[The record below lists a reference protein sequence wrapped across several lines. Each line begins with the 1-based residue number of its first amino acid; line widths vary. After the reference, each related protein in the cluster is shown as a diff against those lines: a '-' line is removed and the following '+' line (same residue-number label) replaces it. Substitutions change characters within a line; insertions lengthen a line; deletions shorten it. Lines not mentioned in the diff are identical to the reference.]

1 MTREAIT
8 GGMSVVRLASTLVST
23 EALRRAVEA
32 VTTPYFFLYTG
43 GTSLHMGE
51 YAAERFLRLADET
64 GAVLLYSDYRVTRDG
79 VARVQPTLE
88 YQPGSLRDD
97 FDFGP
102 ACCARSD
109 AFREAL
115 AGVAP
120 GFRHAA
126 LYATRLGLWRAGAF
140 FRVAE
145 PLYTVEAGNAAGAR
159 HFDYVDPRN
168 REIQREMEIAC
179 TRHLERAGALLH
191 PPFEAVDPAAGTF
204 AAEVSVIIPARDREG
219 TIADAIGS
227 ALAQRA
233 GFPFNVIV
241 VDNHSADRTAGVARE
256 WQERDPRVVLLR
268 PERRDLGIGGCWM
281 HAVMHPACGRFAVQL
296 DSDDLYARE
305 DALAMIVEAFYRERC
320 ALVVGSYRVVDFQ
333 LQGLPPGVVDHREWS
348 ADNGPNNA
356 LRVNGLGAPRAFYT
370 PVLRALKI
378 PNVSYGEDYAVGL
391 AISRRYRVGRVLEPL
406 YLCRRWEGN
415 SDASPGVEQ
424 VLANNF
430 YKDKLRS
437 AELLA
442 RQRLLDAAPP
452 GEERLERFFER
463 QLEAWELA
471 RENYRL
477 LERVEYKRVRF
488 DTHEVRVQHN
498 PARVI
503 STTADPATAASRPCP
518 LCPANMPGEQR
529 RLRFNAAFDV
539 LVNPYPVFRRHFTVV
554 AREHVPQEIEGRVDD
569 LLALVAAFPGYT
581 ALFNGAGCGASV
593 PGHLHLQ
600 LVPRHELPLEGEA
613 AGVDGVIG
621 RYSRCIIVARRAGR
635 EEAGLLAGKLLAGL
649 REAGLA
655 YNLIAWRE
663 PEEWVVAI
671 APRSRHRPA
680 EYHAAGDEQVLF
692 SPGCIDMGGVV
703 VAPRAVDFERYDA
716 PLLERLFAQVS
727 ARVSV
732 DGEARVSVG

>member
-1 MTREAIT
+1 MTREARS
-8 GGMSVVRLASTLVST
+8 GGMNVVRLASTLVST

-32 VTTPYFFLYTG
+32 VTTPYFFLHAG
-43 GTSLHMGE
+43 GASLHMGE
-51 YAAERFLRLADET
+51 YAAERFLRLAGET
-64 GAVLLYSDYRVTRDG
+64 GAALLYSDYRVTRDG
-79 VARVQPTLE
+79 VTRVQPTLE

-102 ACCARSD
+102 ACCARAD
-109 AFREAL
+109 LFREAL
-115 AGVAP
+115 AGVSP

-126 LYATRLGLWRAGAF
+126 LYAARLGLSRAGAF

-145 PLYTVEAGNAAGAR
+145 PLYTVEAGNDAGAKP
-159 HFDYVDPRN
+159 FDYVDPRN

-179 TRHLERAGALLH
+179 TMHLERAGALLH
-191 PPFEAVDPAAGTF
+191 PPFEAVDPVETF
-204 AAEVSVIIPARDREG
+204 AMEASVIIPARDREG
-219 TIADAIGS
+219 TIANAIRS

-233 GFPFNVIV
+233 GFSFNVIV
-241 VDNHSADRTAGVARE
+241 VDNHSSDRTAGIARE

-281 HAVMHPACGRFAVQL
+281 HAVMHPACGKFAVQL

-305 DALAMIVEAFYRERC
+305 DALAMIVETFYRERC

-333 LQGLPPGVVDHREWS
+333 LQELPPGVVDHREWS

-370 PVLRALKI
+370 PVLRAVKI
-378 PNVSYGEDYAVGL
+378 PNVSYGEDYAIGL
-391 AISRRYRVGRVLEPL
+391 AISRRYRVGRLLEPL

-415 SDASPGVEQ
+415 SDASPSVEQ

-430 YKDKLRS
+430 YKDKLRTV
-437 AELLA
+437 EIVA
-442 RQRLLDAAPP
+442 RQRLLDAVPP
-452 GEERLERFFER
+452 SAERLERFFER
-463 QLEAWELA
+463 QLETWPLA
-471 RENYRL
+471 RENYAA
-477 LERVEYKRVRF
+477 LERVEYKSVRF
-488 DTHEVRVQHN
+488 DTHEVLVQHN

-529 RLRFNAAFDV
+529 RLRFNAALDV

-554 AREHVPQEIEGRVDD
+554 TREHVPQEIEGRVDD
-569 LLALVAAFPGYT
+569 LLALVAAFPDYT

-600 LVPRHELPLEGEA
+600 LIPRRELPLERDA
-613 AGVDGVIG
+613 AGVDGVIE
-621 RYSRCIIVARRAGR
+621 RYSRCMIIARRAGR
-635 EEAGLLAGKLLAGL
+635 EDARAHVEGLIAGL
-649 REAGLA
+649 RAAGLA
-655 YNLIAWRE
+655 YNLLAWRE
-663 PEEWVVAI
+663 PDEWVVAI

-680 EYHAAGDEQVLF
+680 EYHAEGDGQILF

-703 VAPRAVDFERYDA
+703 VAPRAVDFARYDA
-716 PLLERLFAQVS
+716 PLLTHLFAQVS
-727 ARVSV
+727 ARVSI
-732 DGEARVSVG
+732 DEEGRPLPLA